1 MVILGAKEA
10 RVLIVTLFATVPVNS
25 LKGSYNFKQ
34 KCILY
39 IDKSVIKKKKKIHST
54 TIVEIF
60 EGSFSLV
67 KSFKKEGRK
76 EELSI

>member
-1 MVILGAKEA
+1 M
-10 RVLIVTLFATVPVNS
+10 
-25 LKGSYNFKQ
+25 
-34 KCILY
+34 
-39 IDKSVIKKKKKIHST
+39 KKIHFT